1 MTDVPDALSRPT
13 SRPPS
18 TDPLLPSA
26 PTPAPVAPEEP
37 ADPSV
42 MTLVEHLSELRRRVF
57 ICIVAIAL
65 GGIVGFWKAPDVI
78 TLLLQP
84 LDPCCGGKVQLLAL
98 GSGFLLYA
106 KIAIVAGIAI
116 GLPVI
121 LYEIWAFVAPGLTP
135 RERRGILPLIPLSVV
150 FFVLGLAVA
159 YVTLPY
165 AVQFLAG
172 FQIAGKMELIPTGEA
187 YFGFVT
193 MLFLVFGVV
202 MEFPIVLV
210 LLSRL
215 GVIKLSVL
223 RRSRRY
229 VFLAIV
235 VFSVVI
241 TPGGDPISPTVMS
254 AVMYAL
260 YEFTIFFL
268 GRGNQLDREE
278 AEATVEVSDTDAGA
292 DG

>member
-1 MTDVPDALSRPT
+1 MTDAPDTLSRRTNRTPGGEPLRTPDPSPEPT
-13 SRPPS
+13 
-18 TDPLLPSA
+18 
-26 PTPAPVAPEEP
+26 APEEP
-37 ADPSV
+37 ADSSV

-57 ICIVAIAL
+57 ISIVAIAL

-84 LDPCCGGKVQLLAL
+84 LDPCCGGRVQLLAL
-98 GSGFLLYA
+98 GSGFLLYV

-121 LYEIWAFVAPGLTP
+121 LYEIWAFVAPGLTQ
-135 RERRGILPLIPLSVV
+135 RERRGILPLIPLSIV

-159 YVTLPY
+159 YVTLPF

-229 VFLAIV
+229 VFLGIV
-235 VFSVVI
+235 IFAVVI

-268 GRGNQLDREE
+268 ARNQQLARDLTEPE
-278 AEATVEVSDTDAGA
+278 AESEPAGDA
-292 DG
+292 

>member
-1 MTDVPDALSRPT
+1 MTDVPDALPRPT
-13 SRPPS
+13 SRPP
-18 TDPLLPSA
+18 TEEPEPQPS
-26 PTPAPVAPEEP
+26 PSPAAPEEST
-37 ADPSV
+37 DPSV

-78 TLLLQP
+78 VLLLRP
-84 LDPCCGGKVQLLAL
+84 LDPYSGGTVILLAL
-98 GSGFLLYA
+98 GSGFVLYA
-106 KIAIVAGIAI
+106 KIALVAGIAI

-121 LYEIWAFVAPGLTP
+121 LYELWAFVSPGLTT
-135 RERRGILPLIPLSVV
+135 RERRSLLPLIPLSVV
-150 FFVLGLAVA
+150 FFVLGLTVA

-172 FQIAGKMELIPTGEA
+172 FQIEGKMVLTPTAEA

-193 MLFLVFGVV
+193 MLFLVFGVT

-215 GVIKLSVL
+215 GVVKLSWL
-223 RRSRRY
+223 RKSRRY
-229 VFLAIV
+229 VFLGIV

-254 AVMYAL
+254 LVMYAL

-268 GRGNQLDREE
+268 ARSHRLDLEDD
-278 AEATVEVSDTDAGA
+278 AEVDDHAQPDV

>member
-1 MTDVPDALSRPT
+1 
-13 SRPPS
+13 
-18 TDPLLPSA
+18 
-26 PTPAPVAPEEP
+26 
-37 ADPSV
+37 

-57 ICIVAIAL
+57 ICVVAIVI
-65 GGIVGFWKAPDVI
+65 GGVVGYWKASDVI
-78 TLLLQP
+78 VLLLQP
-84 LDPCCGGKVQLLAL
+84 LDPYSGGRVVLLSL
-98 GSGFLLYA
+98 GSGFLLYLKVA
-106 KIAIVAGIAI
+106 MVAGIAI

-121 LYEIWAFVAPGLTP
+121 LYQLWAFVAPGLTAN
-135 RERRGILPLIPLSVV
+135 ERRHLLPLIPLSVV
-150 FFVLGLAVA
+150 FFILGLGVA

-172 FQIAGKMELIPTGEA
+172 YQIEGKLDLLPSADA

-193 MLFLVFGVV
+193 MIFIVFGAV

-223 RRSRRY
+223 KKNRRY
-229 VFLAIV
+229 VFLGIV
-235 VFSVVI
+235 IFAVVI

-254 AVMYAL
+254 VVMYAL

-268 GRGNQLDREE
+268 TRTGQLDREAQADA
-278 AEATVEVSDTDAGA
+278 AEAAEA
-292 DG
+292 DGDA

>member
-1 MTDVPDALSRPT
+1 MTYVPDALTTRPT
-13 SRPPS
+13 NRPPS
-18 TDPLLPSA
+18 SDPALP
-26 PTPAPVAPEEP
+26 PAPSPTAPGEP

-65 GGIVGFWKAPDVI
+65 GGVVGFWKAPDVI

-121 LYEIWAFVAPGLTP
+121 LYEIWAFVVPGLTP
-135 RERRGILPLIPLSVV
+135 RERRGVLPLIPLSVA

-159 YVTLPY
+159 YVTLPF

-172 FQIAGKMELIPTGEA
+172 FQIEGKMELIPTGEA

-193 MLFLVFGVV
+193 MLFLVFGLV

-235 VFSVVI
+235 IFSVVI

-254 AVMYAL
+254 VVMYAL

-268 GRGNQLDREE
+268 ARNNRLERDDAEPVLDPDD
-278 AEATVEVSDTDAGA
+278 SGGA
-292 DG
+292 A

>member
-1 MTDVPDALSRPT
+1 MTDVPDALPRPT
-13 SRPPS
+13 NRPS
-18 TDPLLPSA
+18 TGDPARSPS
-26 PTPAPVAPEEP
+26 PEPAPAAPEEP

-57 ICIVAIAL
+57 ISIVAIAL
-65 GGIVGFWKAPDVI
+65 GGVIGFWKAPDVI
-78 TLLLQP
+78 ALLLRP

-106 KIAIVAGIAI
+106 KIALVAGIAI

-135 RERRGILPLIPLSVV
+135 RERRGILPLIPLSVL
-150 FFVLGLAVA
+150 FFVLGLTVA
-159 YVTLPY
+159 YITMPY

-172 FQIAGKMELIPTGEA
+172 FQIEGKMELIPTGEA

-193 MLFLVFGVV
+193 MLFLVFGLV
-202 MEFPIVLV
+202 MEFPILLA

-215 GVIKLSVL
+215 GVIKLSML

-235 VFSVVI
+235 VFSVLI
-241 TPGGDPISPTVMS
+241 TPGGDPISPTVMT

-268 GRGNQLDREE
+268 ARRQKLERDDVEPSVDPDE
-278 AEATVEVSDTDAGA
+278 AGSGA
-292 DG
+292 